1 MHPPRRVLIVLPRWA
16 HALDVAGPAQA
27 FTNASELGGA
37 YEVTYVADEPTVP
50 THQGLPLSAD
60 VAWPALRTSDLV
72 VVPGWKTERTREPL
86 SRGLVDRVREH
97 WNCGGHVASIC
108 AGALLLAEA
117 GILTGRQA
125 TTHHDHT
132 GELALYAGV
141 RVERD
146 ALYTC
151 TGRLHTSAGIA
162 SGIDLSL
169 HLISHDHGPA
179 LAARVA
185 RTLVV
190 PASRP
195 GDQSQHS
202 VLLEHRGH
210 LDDVVHRA
218 QDLLDDPG
226 APPLTLAALGTR
238 IGVSG
243 RTLARR
249 FHAATGLT
257 PHAYATAV
265 RRDRAAALVA
275 AGWTREA
282 AAHTVGYADA
292 RSLRS

>member
-1 MHPPRRVLIVLPRWA
+1 MRPPRRVLIVLPRWA
-16 HALDVAGPAQA
+16 HMLDVAGPAQA

-37 YEVTYVADEPTVP
+37 YELTYVADELSVP
-50 THQGLPLSAD
+50 THQGLHLSASS
-60 VAWPALRTSDLV
+60 VWPALGVNDLV
-72 VVPGWKTERTREPL
+72 VVPGWKIERTRAPL
-86 SRGLVDRVREH
+86 SPSLMSRVREH
-97 WNCGGHVASIC
+97 WDRGGHVASIC
-108 AGALLLAEA
+108 GGALLLAEA
-117 GILTGRQA
+117 GILAGCQA
-125 TTHHDHT
+125 TTHHDLT
-132 GELALYAGV
+132 GELAQYARV
-141 RVERD
+141 RVEQD
-146 ALYTC
+146 LLYTC

-169 HLISHDHGPA
+169 HLISHDYGPA

-190 PASRP
+190 PVSRA
-195 GDQSQHS
+195 GSQSQHS
-202 VLLEHRGH
+202 VLLEHRDH

-218 QDLLDDPG
+218 QDLLDDAG

-238 IGVSG
+238 LGVSG

-249 FHAATGLT
+249 FQVATGLT

-265 RRDRAAALVA
+265 RRDRAAALVI

-282 AAHTVGYADA
+282 AAHAVGYADA